1 MEMLDPATPATPGC
15 VWIPT
20 GELHPTVRTFGKYP
34 NIRDWL
40 PGDIVLV
47 GAMKPD
53 WIARTI
59 IKVQA
64 QQYGSVH
71 GRWQH
76 AAIYMGNGFVA
87 EATTHGV
94 TYSPI
99 EKYVSEHF
107 LRVRRNPALTPDQRW
122 LVAIEAGVRLRT
134 AYGFSDILSIYR
146 SSFPK
151 LKRQLRPKFMVQT
164 NAVIC
169 AQLCQEAHA
178 TVTSQLLV
186 PFGSSPAV
194 PAALSQTAKL
204 VDVALYWCSIG

>member
-1 MEMLDPATPATPGC
+1 MLDPATPATSGC
-15 VWIPT
+15 VWTPT
-20 GELHPTVRTFGKYP
+20 AELHAKVRAFGKYP
-34 NIRDWL
+34 NIADWL
-40 PGDIVLV
+40 PGDILLV
-47 GAMKPD
+47 SATDPD
-53 WIARTI
+53 WIARI
-59 IKVQA
+59 IINIQT
-64 QQYGSVH
+64 QQYGAVH

-99 EKYVSEHF
+99 EKYVGEYF
-107 LRVRRNPALTPDQRW
+107 LNVRRNPALTADQRW

-146 SSFPK
+146 SSFPM
-151 LKRQLRPKFMVQT
+151 LRRQLRPKVMVQA

-169 AQLCQEAHA
+169 SQLCQEAHA

-186 PFGSSPAV
+186 PFASSPAV
-194 PAALSQTAKL
+194 PAALDQTTKL
-204 VDVALYWCSIG
+204 VDVALYWCSIN